1 MEYMEVKMVSEQDI
15 QRQITDYLKL
25 KRIFHRKVN
34 TVGIKKSD
42 GSYIP
47 SQSAGMSDIIGC
59 LWGGRFLAIEVKK
72 KGGKVSPLQ
81 QAFLDEVNDNGGLGF
96 VAYSLDEVIKK
107 LDN

>member
-1 MEYMEVKMVSEQDI
+1 MTEQDI

-34 TVGIKKSD
+34 IAGIMKPN
-42 GSYIP
+42 GGYIP
-47 SQSAGMSDIIGC
+47 SQNAGMSDIIGC

-81 QAFLDEVNDNGGLGF
+81 QAFLDEVNANGGLGF
-96 VAYSLDEVIKK
+96 VAYSLDDVIKM